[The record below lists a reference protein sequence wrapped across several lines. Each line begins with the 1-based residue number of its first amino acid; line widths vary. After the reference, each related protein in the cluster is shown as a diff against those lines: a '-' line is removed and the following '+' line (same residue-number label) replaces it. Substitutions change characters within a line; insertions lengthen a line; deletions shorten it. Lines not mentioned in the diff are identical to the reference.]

1 MKERYS
7 LLDPPLAGYF
17 MNYLLEKLLGID
29 QTVSASGDWHIVWR
43 SAPAAWLLWLIIIP
57 AVLLFTYFIYRN
69 ERSTTSTNNKFFL
82 SALRSAVI
90 LIVLMIMFQPTAVVE
105 KPITRESTLALLI

>member
-57 AVLLFTYFIYRN
+57 AVLLFLEIL
-69 ERSTTSTNNKFFL
+69 FL
-82 SALRSAVI
+82 PAHL
-90 LIVLMIMFQPTAVVE
+90 LVLLFHPV
-105 KPITRESTLALLI
+105 SLLQ